1 VDGVEEAT
9 PTPRAIR
16 ADEPGWGALLE
27 DLLARKGDRR
37 VSVCVP
43 ARNEAA
49 TITGVLE
56 TVRRSLM
63 DQTPLVDEL
72 VVVDDGSTDQTVLR
86 AWVAGARVVDAA
98 DGPGG
103 DLGPGKGH
111 AMWVGLAA
119 TSGDLVVF
127 CDADVV
133 DFGPH
138 FVTGLLEPLL
148 VDDDVA
154 LVKGTYRRPGP
165 NGDTG
170 GRVTELL
177 ARPLLDLL
185 FPDLARIRQPLAGET
200 AGRRSVL
207 ERVPFAFDYGVE
219 IGLLLDVAA
228 LAGPAAVAQV
238 DLGTRTHRNR
248 ALLDL
253 RSQAS
258 EVLTAALAR
267 SGVPGIDPVELPPLV
282 SWPQLMRRA

>member
-1 VDGVEEAT
+1 MDGGEDVT
-9 PTPRAIR
+9 PALPAVRAGEPRW
-16 ADEPGWGALLE
+16 EPLLE
-27 DLLARKGDRR
+27 HLLARKGDRR
-37 VSVCVP
+37 ISVCVP
-43 ARNEAA
+43 ARNEAD

-56 TVRRSLM
+56 AVRRSLM
-63 DQTPLVDEL
+63 DRTPLVDEL
-72 VVVDDGSTDQTVLR
+72 VVVDDGSADQTALR
-86 AWVAGARVVDAA
+86 ARAAGARVVDAA
-98 DGPGG
+98 DGPAG

-138 FVTGLLEPLL
+138 FVTGILEPLL
-148 VDDDVA
+148 LDDAVA

-200 AGRRSVL
+200 AGRRSIL
-207 ERVPFAFDYGVE
+207 ERVPFAFGYGVE

-228 LAGPAAVAQV
+228 LAGPAAISQV

-267 SGVPGIDPVELPPLV
+267 SGVPGVNPVELPPLA
-282 SWPQLMRRA
+282 SWPELAPRP